1 MSGAPSHR
9 ECLLPAVA
17 RALSATQVTPA
28 KKITFLKRGDP
39 QFAGVRLAVHQR
51 TFKTFSALMDELS
64 QRVPLAFGVRSVTTP
79 RGLHGLSAL
88 EQLQDGGCY
97 LCSDKQPPKTPGW
110 PGSLDS
116 EGQGEAP
123 GTTSSWKGP
132 KAPRRMT
139 LVKNG
144 DPRLRQ
150 TVVLSPRNTRNLA
163 AFLSQAS
170 AALRFPVKQVY
181 TVSGKKVDSL
191 QCLLRCPSTLVCA
204 GDEAFRPPVMEDARR
219 NGTETLPGLSS
230 RSKTGSWG
238 PKAKQ
243 SVMHSRSGSGSG
255 RPRRLSPLS
264 ETSAPHR
271 PPASLHRAQGAPA
284 PDRHLR
290 DTPAAPGPLVAGD
303 GVEKKVHLNEDGSL
317 SVEMRVRFQLL
328 GQDALL
334 WSQRVGRAGALT
346 AASREDLS
354 LGEADPPCCTWQ
366 GHPWGFSEPG
376 AGASGPC
383 EAGFKCALGHGQ
395 QPGPSYEIWRNP
407 LYASQGEQPAA
418 EKRSGLAPRACGRRR
433 WSRGTAGKH
442 GRGQDSAS
450 PASSAGHSE
459 GSEQDTCSSP
469 RTVGG
474 GVSSGSL
481 HPASASPARG
491 PGEGPQGSPSPRS
504 KGGRLAGG
512 GPRSCLRPETGDTDE
527 ADSDSSASAGPLE
540 RPSEQGEQLRG
551 CQWQT
556 GAMPSQR
563 LLAQG
568 GSLGAPTLS
577 PSSLGTED
585 LQAEKPGQDTGH
597 DQARGGAVTGLL
609 LAPGHPGP
617 GDTEGGCSPLPACA
631 SARQGR
637 RRQRSP
643 ASAVCSP
650 RSPGRVCCHHRDA
663 PCLLHAPA
671 ALQAPR
677 PPDRGGASPGGPVPP
692 FSENVLMSRKQVSGD
707 LRPPSPG
714 SLYSQEPSGARSVTL
729 TPVSNSDCASSVHP
743 TSTPSAEPA
752 GDIKYREHPPAPA
765 LAHTPHPCP
774 QAGAGRQRGKTGG
787 TPRPSPPLVL
797 LAGQPEAGEPGAQ
810 QGHSCSPIGTPASFP
825 EGAWACSGYCPTP
838 PEGRPS
844 AKKPP
849 LSPRN
854 TSSGDQSA
862 DDWESGGDEQGEEQL
877 EVGPTPLLGPGS
889 AAAGRRVRSSLSPSA
904 GPGRALEGK
913 AASAGQ
919 GLEGLEDDGSVTP
932 SALPH
937 ASPDAVVREWLGN
950 IPEEPVLMRYEMDEP
965 TGAARDG
972 PGGPEEAPADER
984 PPESLGELAQGGQ
997 LLLEGDAGEH
1007 PEPEPEGALP
1017 GPRQA
1022 PPLGHAAAPAG
1033 VPDSPMGAGTREGAA
1048 GAQGRAPCALP
1059 GRVSASTQIMKA
1071 LLGAKQSRPSSL
1083 PELSDVVAKRLSH
1096 SAGALVACLA
1106 RLHFFDE
1113 DPGSPADKVRFIDS
1127 PRYRE
1132 LLSISQALWPGC
1144 SPGRD
1149 QLDPSLGELAPHK
1162 ALLVTEDFTPTSSSG
1177 VDVSSG
1183 SGGSGDGSVPC
1194 VLDGT
1199 LVPEKTEL
1207 PLEIPSQGPD
1217 SSISEHPEGLGNLR
1231 QGCPTASTS
1240 SQTWA
1245 CATSKPEAAEGGGG
1259 EQPLDNASEHEVE
1272 KVVRGDGG
1280 QVEEIEGTRREEP
1293 QEGTQEGGLPGEAPG
1308 HGPGVSAAGAADAD
1322 LCTLED
1328 QREHKEEAARR
1339 PVSAG
1344 LCPPDGSENPQE
1356 TPCPPSEGASNASD
1370 SQGGPR
1376 SEPGV
1381 EEPPAAAG
1389 GEREQAQVRWRQGAG
1404 EAGRCTACRACLD
1417 PDPVWV
1423 SKLLKKLQ
1431 ASFLAHLADATAQ
1444 LRARWNLQDHRL
1456 LDQMVAELEQDVSE
1470 RLQASTDKELQKIQS
1485 RAGRKALGPPREAL
1499 RGQAS
1504 LQTEQRRRRLHGLRN
1519 LSAFPEPTCGRG
1531 LFSCSLED
1539 ASSAPGEEFCP
1550 CEACVRKKGTRK
1562 SPKDTPGAAGAPIKK
1577 AFDLQ
1582 QILQKKKEGCPEG
1595 EAAEGGGVTPGQ
1607 EDPAMAG
1614 DTPAASGGQGLGLG
1628 PGPGADEGDEGEG
1641 NQVLSRDKDP
1651 PGGEAEG
1658 TGDLESGDSVA
1669 RGQAEQGVQEGP
1681 VQEDSGDGQDCEAAA
1696 SEGGDLNPGGQG
1708 DGAKAA
1714 EVQEARGE
1722 GWPGSEGR
1730 NGTEMEGSPL
1740 GHPGESQ
1747 IGEASETSTPAQ
1759 EDRPASP
1766 SAPRGDSPN
1775 QRLGPPTPPPA
1786 CASCSSSAAAVSSQ
1800 EDPAAECPGGDR
1812 RGSDAEPQGLPCPDR
1827 KVPQMYPGSSTSEQD
1842 GPPSCPGTPEQG
1854 SGGGCDVQDEKVAGG
1869 LTSTQVGGRADG
1881 FGGDDFD
1888 F

>member
-1 MSGAPSHR
+1 M
-9 ECLLPAVA
+9 
-17 RALSATQVTPA
+17 
-28 KKITFLKRGDP
+28 
-39 QFAGVRLAVHQR
+39 
-51 TFKTFSALMDELS
+51 
-64 QRVPLAFGVRSVTTP
+64 
-79 RGLHGLSAL
+79 
-88 EQLQDGGCY
+88 
-97 LCSDKQPPKTPGW
+97 
-110 PGSLDS
+110 
-116 EGQGEAP
+116 
-123 GTTSSWKGP
+123 
-132 KAPRRMT
+132 
-139 LVKNG
+139 
-144 DPRLRQ
+144 
-150 TVVLSPRNTRNLA
+150 
-163 AFLSQAS
+163 
-170 AALRFPVKQVY
+170 
-181 TVSGKKVDSL
+181 
-191 QCLLRCPSTLVCA
+191 
-204 GDEAFRPPVMEDARR
+204 
-219 NGTETLPGLSS
+219 
-230 RSKTGSWG
+230 
-238 PKAKQ
+238 
-243 SVMHSRSGSGSG
+243 
-255 RPRRLSPLS
+255 
-264 ETSAPHR
+264 
-271 PPASLHRAQGAPA
+271 
-284 PDRHLR
+284 
-290 DTPAAPGPLVAGD
+290 
-303 GVEKKVHLNEDGSL
+303 
-317 SVEMRVRFQLL
+317 
-328 GQDALL
+328 
-334 WSQRVGRAGALT
+334 
-346 AASREDLS
+346 
-354 LGEADPPCCTWQ
+354 
-366 GHPWGFSEPG
+366 
-376 AGASGPC
+376 
-383 EAGFKCALGHGQ
+383 
-395 QPGPSYEIWRNP
+395 
-407 LYASQGEQPAA
+407 
-418 EKRSGLAPRACGRRR
+418 
-433 WSRGTAGKH
+433 
-442 GRGQDSAS
+442 
-450 PASSAGHSE
+450 
-459 GSEQDTCSSP
+459 
-469 RTVGG
+469 
-474 GVSSGSL
+474 
-481 HPASASPARG
+481 
-491 PGEGPQGSPSPRS
+491 
-504 KGGRLAGG
+504 
-512 GPRSCLRPETGDTDE
+512 
-527 ADSDSSASAGPLE
+527 
-540 RPSEQGEQLRG
+540 
-551 CQWQT
+551 
-556 GAMPSQR
+556 
-563 LLAQG
+563 
-568 GSLGAPTLS
+568 
-577 PSSLGTED
+577 
-585 LQAEKPGQDTGH
+585 
-597 DQARGGAVTGLL
+597 
-609 LAPGHPGP
+609 
-617 GDTEGGCSPLPACA
+617 
-631 SARQGR
+631 
-637 RRQRSP
+637 
-643 ASAVCSP
+643 
-650 RSPGRVCCHHRDA
+650 
-663 PCLLHAPA
+663 
-671 ALQAPR
+671 
-677 PPDRGGASPGGPVPP
+677 PP
-692 FSENVLMSRKQVSGD
+692 FSENMLMSRKQVSGD

-765 LAHTPHPCP
+765 PAHTPHPCP
-774 QAGAGRQRGKTGG
+774 QAGAGGQRGKTGG

-797 LAGQPEAGEPGAQ
+797 LAGQAEAGEPGAQ

-825 EGAWACSGYCPTP
+825 EGAWVCSGYCPTP

-849 LSPRN
+849 LSPRS

-862 DDWESGGDEQGEEQL
+862 DDWESGGGGQGEEQL
-877 EVGPTPLLGPGS
+877 EEGPTLLPGPGLA

-904 GPGRALEGK
+904 GPRTALEGK

-937 ASPDAVVREWLGN
+937 ASPDAMVREWLGN

-972 PGGPEEAPADER
+972 PGGPEEAPADDR

-997 LLLEGDAGEH
+997 LHLEGDAGEH
-1007 PEPEPEGALP
+1007 PEPEGALP
-1017 GPRQA
+1017 DPRQS

-1033 VPDSPMGAGTREGAA
+1033 VPDSPVGAGAKEGAA

-1194 VLDGT
+1194 ALDGT
-1199 LVPEKTEL
+1199 LVPEKTEP
-1207 PLEIPSQGPD
+1207 PLEISFQEPD

-1231 QGCPTASTS
+1231 LGCPTASTS

-1293 QEGTQEGGLPGEAPG
+1293 QEGTQEGGLPGEAPSR
-1308 HGPGVSAAGAADAD
+1308 GPGVSAASAADGD
-1322 LCTLED
+1322 LCTQAD
-1328 QREHKEEAARR
+1328 QREHEEEAARL

-1344 LCPPDGSENPQE
+1344 LCPPDGSENPRE

-1381 EEPPAAAG
+1381 GEPSAAAG
-1389 GEREQAQVRWRQGAG
+1389 GERAQAQAWWRQSAG

-1431 ASFLAHLADATAQ
+1431 ASFLAHLVDATAQ

-1519 LSAFPEPTCGRG
+1519 LSAFPERTCGRG

-1562 SPKDTPGAAGAPIKK
+1562 SPKDTPAATGAPIKK

-1595 EAAEGGGVTPGQ
+1595 EATEGRGVTPGQ
-1607 EDPAMAG
+1607 GDPAMAG

-1628 PGPGADEGDEGEG
+1628 PGSGADEGDEGEG
-1641 NQVLSRDKDP
+1641 NQALSRDKDP

-1669 RGQAEQGVQEGP
+1669 PGQAEQGVQEGP
-1681 VQEDSGDGQDCEAAA
+1681 GQEDSGDGQDWEAVA
-1696 SEGGDLNPGGQG
+1696 SGGGDLNPGEQG

-1714 EVQEARGE
+1714 EVQEAGEE
-1722 GWPGSEGR
+1722 GWPGSDGR
-1730 NGTEMEGSPL
+1730 NGAEMEGSPS
-1740 GHPGESQ
+1740 GHPGEDQ

-1759 EDRPASP
+1759 ESRSASP
-1766 SAPRGDSPN
+1766 SAPRGDSPS

-1786 CASCSSSAAAVSSQ
+1786 RASCSPSSAAVSSQ
-1800 EDPAAECPGGDR
+1800 EDPAAECPDGDR

-1827 KVPQMYPGSSTSEQD
+1827 KVPRMYPGSSTSEQD

-1854 SGGGCDVQDEKVAGG
+1854 SGGSRDLQDEKVAGG